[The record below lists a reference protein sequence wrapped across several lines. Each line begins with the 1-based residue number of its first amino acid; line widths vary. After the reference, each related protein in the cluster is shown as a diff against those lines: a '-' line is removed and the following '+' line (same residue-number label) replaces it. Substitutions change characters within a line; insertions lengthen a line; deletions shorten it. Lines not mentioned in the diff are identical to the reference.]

1 MAGYFRMDD
10 RDLSRQSRR
19 RCTSSPSL
27 ATVGSFETFSAV
39 GVNPRWP
46 ASPMDVV
53 KFFLKD
59 LRVREGGDLDGW
71 KAFEAGLCKPKIL
84 TGFLAFLLPD
94 EKKQPSGKV
103 IKIRADRQEALKLPK
118 RVWVT
123 TGYEALF
130 QLMRFRRV

>member
-1 MAGYFRMDD
+1 
-10 RDLSRQSRR
+10 
-19 RCTSSPSL
+19 
-27 ATVGSFETFSAV
+27 
-39 GVNPRWP
+39 
-46 ASPMDVV
+46 MDVV

-103 IKIRADRQEALKLPK
+103 IKVNLLLMHTSPHLDADFTSLDYYPNH
-118 RVWVT
+118 
-123 TGYEALF
+123 
-130 QLMRFRRV
+130 